1 MTSSG
6 SPDAYVPDTHVI
18 VWDFLRDPRLS
29 QRARDILRQDDRGEV
44 ALVVPTIVLAEIH
57 RISERR
63 IARVATDEVL
73 RWLGTVPRL
82 VVAPFDLDVFHAMRL
97 QSRSLELHDRIIAAT
112 ARLYGATL
120 ISRDR
125 QLGGIVETV
134 W

>member
-6 SPDAYVPDTHVI
+6 SPDTYVPDTHAI
-18 VWDFLRDPRLS
+18 VWDFLRDARLS
-29 QRARDILRQDDRGEV
+29 QRARGILRRADRGEV

-63 IARVATDEVL
+63 ITAVSTDEVL
-73 RWLGTVPRL
+73 RWMETVPRL
-82 VVAPFDLDVFHAMRL
+82 MVAPFDSDVFQAMRL
-97 QSRSLELHDRIIAAT
+97 QPPELELHDRIIAAT
-112 ARLYGATL
+112 ARLYGATV